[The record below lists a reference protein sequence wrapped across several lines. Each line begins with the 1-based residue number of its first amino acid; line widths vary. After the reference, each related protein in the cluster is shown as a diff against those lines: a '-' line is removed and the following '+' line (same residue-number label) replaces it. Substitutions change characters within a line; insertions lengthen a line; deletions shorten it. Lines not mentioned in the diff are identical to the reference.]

1 MNTRSTSWLRV
12 PAEVC
17 LTGANYRIVIQVRNA
32 VCVHAEAY
40 YVCIYIYYNHIYL
53 HGYII

>member
-1 MNTRSTSWLRV
+1 MNTRSTSWLHV

-32 VCVHAEAY
+32 VCVHAEA
-40 YVCIYIYYNHIYL
+40 CMCAYIYYNHICL

>member
-1 MNTRSTSWLRV
+1 MNTRSTSWLHV

-40 YVCIYIYYNHIYL
+40 MCAYIYYNHIYL
-53 HGYII
+53 RGYII